1 MKVRIEK
8 DSLGE
13 VEVPASACYGAHT
26 ARSLQNFPISGYTAP
41 EEQVVALSHIKRACA
56 RANGELK
63 GLAPRMVKAIEAACR
78 EIAGG
83 ALREQMKVDI
93 FSAGSGTS
101 INMNINEVIAH
112 RAAELMGGKAR
123 VHPNDHV
130 NMGQSTNNVF
140 PSSIRVAALPM
151 LRALI
156 ASAARLERALRV
168 NARRFDRVIKS
179 GRTHL
184 QDAVPIRMG
193 QVFGAYAY
201 AIEKDIARLKGKTGP
216 LSELGVGGNAVGTG
230 INTHASFRARI
241 IRNLNR
247 ETGERYRVTKNGV
260 EATHNLTDLAD
271 TSSGIVSLALDVQRI
286 CTDLMLMASGPN
298 TGFDEIRLPPVEPG
312 SSIMP
317 GKINPS
323 ILESAR
329 MACLKAHGNHQTIVM
344 AAQSAH
350 LELNTTMPVAG
361 FCLLESLRIMRAA
374 LDNLAERCISGIT
387 VNREKCRRYAMQ
399 SPSLAAFL
407 NPLIGYD
414 RAAQVA
420 KQAVREG
427 KTVPEVVRERSL
439 LTGKEIARVF
449 DPKTLTT
456 PYKGKP
462 GAR

>member
-1 MKVRIEK
+1 MKQRIEK

-13 VEVPASACYGAHT
+13 LPVPVSALYGAST
-26 ARSLQNFPISGYTAP
+26 ARSLANFPISGCTAP
-41 EEQVVALSHIKRACA
+41 EEQTVALARIKLACA

-78 EIAGG
+78 EIADG
-83 ALREQMKVDI
+83 ALREHMKVDI

-112 RAAELMGGKAR
+112 RATQLMGGAKR
-123 VHPNDHV
+123 IHPNDHV

-140 PSSIRVAALPM
+140 PSSIRVAALPA

-156 ASAARLERALRV
+156 QSAEGLARALRV
-168 NARRFDRVIKS
+168 NARRFDTVIKS

-193 QVFGAYAY
+193 QVFAAYAS
-201 AIEKDIARLKGKTGP
+201 AVEKDAARLKGKIGP

-230 INTHASFRARI
+230 INTHVSFRRRI
-241 IRNLNR
+241 IQNLNR
-247 ETGERYRVTKNGV
+247 ETGERFRVAKNGV

-286 CTDLMLMASGPN
+286 CVDLMLMASGPN
-298 TGFDEIRLPPVEPG
+298 TGFDELRLPPVEPG

-323 ILESAR
+323 ILESTR
-329 MACLKAHGNHQTIVM
+329 MVCLKAQGNHQTIVM

-350 LELNTTMPVAG
+350 LELNTTMPVTG
-361 FCLLESLRIMRAA
+361 YCLLESLRIMRAA
-374 LDNLAERCISGIT
+374 LDNLAARCVAGIE
-387 VNREKCRRYAMQ
+387 VNGEKCRRYAMQ

-414 RAAQVA
+414 RAAKVA

-427 KTVPEVVRERSL
+427 KTVPEIVRAERL
-439 LTGKEIARVF
+439 LTEREIARVF

-462 GAR
+462 RPR